1 MIKAASIAYAVFM
14 AALTGLFCFG
24 MVLVFSLNT
33 NLEDHY
39 QMQASLVQDSYSAL
53 AYGRANFYE
62 LVEDQWNDGPGISP
76 GITHRF
82 KKQPW
87 GLFHVLSTQS
97 KSKSD
102 TLTQHYLVAPEM
114 EQNAPVLYLRDNGEP
129 LKLSGEVTIT
139 GNINCGSK
147 GIKKVQIESQV
158 VNKINQN
165 GVVSTAGTI
174 TPKLNL
180 TPSLLPENLL
190 EATVL
195 DPQLSTSIDFN
206 EPMGLIMADRL
217 IANVNIAGNVAIQSK
232 DTLTI
237 AATAILKDVLVIAPK
252 VIIQSGF
259 KGSLQVLA
267 GQEIVLEQEV
277 SLVYPSALVI
287 TGKIQ
292 EKSNITLGKSCSV
305 AGAIV
310 VPGQGMQAE
319 SNHTIIIGED
329 SKVTGQ
335 IYSGGTLELYGNVA
349 GQIVAASLLHK
360 GKSTQYSNLL
370 KDIKVEWPEQPQWLF
385 GVNKDNSFNP
395 PLVLK
400 KV

>member
-39 QMQASLVQDSYSAL
+39 QMQALLVQDSYSAL

-62 LVEDQWNDGPGISP
+62 LAETQWNDGPGISP

-97 KSKSD
+97 RSNLD

-114 EQNAPVLYLRDNGEP
+114 EQNTTVLHLRDNGEP
-129 LKLSGEVTIT
+129 LKLSGETTIT
-139 GNINCGSK
+139 GVVKCGVR

-165 GVVSTAGTI
+165 GVVSTSGAI
-174 TPKLNL
+174 TPKLSL

-190 EATVL
+190 ETTPL
-195 DPQLSTSIDFN
+195 DPQLSTAVDFN
-206 EPMGLIMADRL
+206 KPTGLITANQLM
-217 IANVNIAGNVAIQSK
+217 ANVNITGNVVIQSS

-237 AATAILKDVLVIAPK
+237 AATARLKDVLVIAPK

-267 GQEIVLEQEV
+267 GQQIVLEEQV
-277 SLVYPSALVI
+277 SLEYPSALVI

-292 EKSNITLGKSCSV
+292 EKSNITLGKACRV

-329 SKVTGQ
+329 SQVMGQ
-335 IYSGGTLELYGNVA
+335 IYSGGTLELYGNVS
-349 GQIVAASLLHK
+349 GQIIAASLLYK

-370 KDIKVEWPEQPQWLF
+370 KDIVLEWPEQPQWLF
-385 GVNKDNSFNP
+385 GVNKDNTFNP